1 MSAEKSSLQ
10 CCYGHVQAE
19 KTHSRCISHI
29 SLFPGWKPCSAF
41 SFFSSELRGLWNNS
55 ALAEAFPPPS
65 LSLTRLTK
73 LTDRLL
79 TVAWR
84 AGLRLTRFGKD
95 TIPFSHSNIN
105 QHADDVRHL
114 HVQDSCAKVLL
125 LRCRHTCDMDHTS
138 LKSACYQNI
147 PFFIP
152 VSFHFKN

>member
-1 MSAEKSSLQ
+1 MAMYRQGKLIPDASLTFHCFQ
-10 CCYGHVQAE
+10 GETMFCV
-19 KTHSRCISHI
+19 
-29 SLFPGWKPCSAF
+29 FFFFF
-41 SFFSSELRGLWNNS
+41 SFELRGLWNNS
-55 ALAEAFPPPS
+55 ALAEATPPPS

-114 HVQDSCAKVLL
+114 HVQASCAKVLL

-138 LKSACYQNI
+138 FKSACYQNI
-147 PFFIP
+147 QFFIP
-152 VSFHFKN
+152 ISFQSHLN